1 MRTLLTLMIIAVLS
15 ISVANAG
22 SHKAHGKQHA
32 TQVKSKHK
40 AKPTQHHSASLKGI
54 ASEYH
59 PKFQGRKTASGE
71 RYDRSK
77 FTAAHKTLPM
87 NSMIMV
93 TNLKNGK
100 HVKVRINDRGPHIKG
115 RVLDMS
121 GKAADVIALNGIA
134 PVSYT
139 IVR

>member
-1 MRTLLTLMIIAVLS
+1 MRTLLTLLMISILS

-22 SHKAHGKQHA
+22 SHKTHGKHHS
-32 TQVKSKHK
+32 THVKSKH
-40 AKPTQHHSASLKGI
+40 AKPVQTNSVLKGI

-71 RYDRSK
+71 RYDRTK
-77 FTAAHKTLPM
+77 FTAAHKSLPM